1 MGKLDKVELVD
12 HLSLATVTRSDERNK
27 IFNSFFIKE
36 AGDLYDD
43 INMADII
50 LKRHFDPKLPNY
62 VMNKLIIHSLLEIFC
77 ERV

>member
-27 IFNSFFIKE
+27 IFNSFLLRRLEISTI
-36 AGDLYDD
+36 D
-43 INMADII
+43 INMADIS
-50 LKRHFDPKLPNY
+50 LKRHFDSKLPDY

-77 ERV
+77 KRV